1 MTALFKCRCIFRT
14 RSLRWISST
23 STRKELVS
31 FLYPAYVVA
40 KSNTL
45 GIDGRLTT
53 EYRLYSP
60 SEIIQLLSASI
71 IIVRMKHCPQK
82 DDLIATTSDSGGIY
96 LFDLSHHPTSPINSE
111 PHPQYHLNA
120 HTGPCPGLDWSM
132 ARKECLASG
141 GTDHA
146 VCIWDVYS
154 AAAVTLQPTRVYAE
168 QKGSVTVGETAELK
182 RRQWR
187 GIRTTATSWAC
198 AETIAT

>member
-60 SEIIQLLSASI
+60 GEIIQLLSASI

-132 ARKECLASG
+132 ARERVSG
-141 GTDHA
+141 LRRHGPCRLHLGRVLRGRRHPAAHA
-146 VCIWDVYS
+146 
-154 AAAVTLQPTRVYAE
+154 RVRRAE
-168 QKGSVTVGETAELK
+168 GERHRWRDGGAE
-182 RRQWR
+182 
-187 GIRTTATSWAC
+187 A
-198 AETIAT
+198 

>member
-1 MTALFKCRCIFRT
+1 M
-14 RSLRWISST
+14 
-23 STRKELVS
+23 
-31 FLYPAYVVA
+31 
-40 KSNTL
+40 

-60 SEIIQLLSASI
+60 GEIIQLLSAST

-141 GTDHA
+141 RRGPCRLHLGRVLRGRRHPA
-146 VCIWDVYS
+146 
-154 AAAVTLQPTRVYAE
+154 PTRVYAE